1 MSNPFAL
8 DLQTKTKQCPNVP
21 SSEDTNMSSSSDHTH
36 QKKFKKIINK
46 DTLNDYHQYKETKLL
61 INKYGNDFFT
71 LLKKEDIPFMRETI
85 AKHSLCSEN
94 RCKMV
99 DWMYEIF
106 ASYYSEPKTFFLC
119 VHIMDTFLSRTFY
132 SVSNEEIHLLGL
144 CCIYIASKMEDLF
157 PIHLSHIVSKIG
169 YNKFTKEQI
178 QQKEKEILA
187 TIDFDIVNNSC
198 FDFINA
204 FLLDFS
210 FNNNEIV
217 KNYMKEEFHIFEETC
232 FYLCRLSCLSWE
244 FSFFTNYIK
253 AICILILS
261 YDIMST
267 KYPEVDKK
275 GVLFLREWISF
286 VIKESKMDKT
296 MLNFIYQQLSL
307 LYRINMTGEIG
318 NYLLLHKKY

>member
-1 MSNPFAL
+1 MSNPFL
-8 DLQTKTKQCPNVP
+8 LEPPHKPYPCPTIP
-21 SSEDTNMSSSSDHTH
+21 SSEDTNMSSSSDHTNP
-36 QKKFKKIINK
+36 KPSNPLISKA
-46 DTLNDYHQYKETKLL
+46 TLNDYHQYKETKLL
-61 INKYGNDFFT
+61 INKYGKEFFS
-71 LLKKEDIPFMRETI
+71 LLKREDIPFMRETI
-85 AKHSLCSEN
+85 AKHFLCSET

-106 ASYYSEPKTFFLC
+106 ASYHSEPRTFFLS
-119 VHIMDTFLSRTFY
+119 VYIMDTFLCRTFY
-132 SVSNEEIHLLGL
+132 SVSNQEVHLLGL
-144 CCIYIASKMEDLF
+144 SCIYIASKMEDLI

-187 TIDFDIVNNSC
+187 TIDFDLVNVSC
-198 FDFINA
+198 YDFINA

-210 FNNNEIV
+210 INNQEI
-217 KNYMKEEFHIFEETC
+217 KNYMKEAFHVFEEIC

-261 YDIMST
+261 FDIT
-267 KYPEVDKK
+267 KSKNIGVDKN
-275 GVLFLREWISF
+275 VEVFLREWISF

-296 MLNFIYQQLSL
+296 MLNFIYEQLSL
-307 LYRINMTGEIG
+307 LYKVNMRGEIG